1 MAVSNIAAVTL
12 GLISVGLPAY
22 AQQPIGAG
30 GQIQQIPPATAL
42 QPAAPIL
49 PQPREQIL
57 TDGHPAGP
65 KIEVRS
71 LRVTG
76 ETAFPEGDLIAASGF
91 APGSEMTLPELRTL
105 AANITRYY
113 NERGFIVA
121 QAYLPAQDI
130 VDGRVTIAVVEG
142 RYGKVSLLNETNVSD
157 RLASSYLDGLDS
169 GDAVAMAPLERRLL
183 LLSDL
188 PGVGVRSTLSPGA
201 AAGTSD
207 LVVDLT
213 PGRRVTGSVEA
224 DNAGNPYTGEYR
236 LGAEINLNEPLGI
249 GDVLSA
255 RYLGSTTGGLNYGRV
270 AYQAQVETATVG
282 VSYAIFD
289 YRLGRQFAP
298 LHASGSEQ
306 IASLYGSYPL
316 IRSYDENLRLL
327 ADIDYRTFQ
336 DKVGITSSTVDR
348 QAWVLNAGV
357 AGDFHD
363 MWGGGGWNSYTLI
376 GTLGQLDIQSQ
387 LARAV
392 DAATAKT
399 DGTYAKA
406 SFSISRI
413 QVLAGPFTLY
423 GSVRGQVA
431 TNNLDISE
439 KMELGGAYGVR
450 AYPEGESY
458 GDDGY
463 VATLE
468 ARMLLPKCWAGQPG
482 DMHLIG
488 FIDTGYVRYNVSPWM
503 GGSNDATRTGVGVG
517 LTWEDANN
525 FSATVAYA
533 HEIGGERPTSA
544 PDRFGRFWFQL
555 VKYF

>member
-1 MAVSNIAAVTL
+1 VTITKYCAVTL
-12 GLISVGLPAY
+12 GLLAVGQGAL
-22 AQQPIGAG
+22 AQQPVGAG
-30 GQIQQIPPATAL
+30 GQIQQIPPAPTL
-42 QPAAPIL
+42 RNPAPVL
-49 PQPREQIL
+49 PAPREQPRL
-57 TDGHPAGP
+57 DSQPAGA
-65 KIEVRS
+65 KIQVKV

-76 ETAFPEGDLIAASGF
+76 QTVYSEGELVAATGF
-91 APGSEMTLPELRTL
+91 KPGSELTLPELRAM
-105 AANITRYY
+105 AALISSYY
-113 NERGFIVA
+113 NARGYVVA

-130 VDGRVTIAVVEG
+130 VDGVVTIAVVEG

-157 RLASSYLDGLDS
+157 RLASGYLDGLNS
-169 GDAVAMAPLERRLL
+169 GDAVAMEPLERRLL

-188 PGVGVRSTLSPGA
+188 PGVGVRSTLTPGA
-201 AAGTSD
+201 AVGTSD
-207 LVVDLT
+207 LIVNLT

-224 DNAGNPYTGEYR
+224 DNSGNPYTGQYR
-236 LGAEINLNEPLGI
+236 LGAAINLNEPLGI

-270 AYQAQVETATVG
+270 AYQAQVEAATVG

-316 IRSYDENLRLL
+316 IRSYNNNLRLL

-336 DKVGITSSTVDR
+336 DKVGLTSTTVDK
-348 QAWVLNAGV
+348 QAWVLNAGI

-363 MWGGGGWNSYTLI
+363 MWGGGGWNSYSLI
-376 GTLGQLDIQSQ
+376 GTFGDLDIQSP
-387 LARAV
+387 LARAI
-392 DAATAKT
+392 DAATAQT

-406 SFSISRI
+406 SFSVSRL

-423 GSVRGQVA
+423 GSVRGQIA
-431 TNNLDISE
+431 ANNLDISE

-463 VATLE
+463 IATLE
-468 ARMLLPKCWAGQPG
+468 ARMLLPKWSASLPG
-482 DMHLIG
+482 EMHLIG
-488 FIDTGYVRYNVSPWM
+488 FIDTGYVRYNTSPWM
-503 GGSNDATRTGVGVG
+503 SGSNDATRTGVGVG
-517 LTWEDANN
+517 LTWADANN

-533 HEIGGERPTSA
+533 HEIGGERATSA